1 MSKLVKVTINGIEVE
16 VPEGMGL
23 VEAAAQAGVEIPV
36 FCHHHKLDP
45 VGVCRMCLVEV
56 EGQRKPVTAC
66 TMKAT
71 EGMVVETET
80 PLIKHLRQGVIEFLL
95 LNHPLD
101 CPVCDKGGECPL
113 QDNTFKYG
121 PDISRLSVPKM
132 KKRKAVDMGN
142 FIVFDEERCI
152 LCRRCVRFD
161 AEITYEN
168 NLVVGERAHEALIT
182 TTEGQTYDSYFSGNT
197 IELCPVGAL
206 TSKNYR
212 FKARPWDLSS
222 APSICTGCSVGC
234 NIQLDFRFGE
244 LMRIVAREN
253 AEVDDGWLC
262 DRGRFNYRWVH
273 GEERITQP
281 LMRKGDGFVQV
292 TWLEALLEIA
302 TRLRTTR
309 RDFGADSIGFVGG
322 GRLTNEEAYL
332 FQKLAREVVGT
343 SNVDHR
349 TGSQV
354 VTSMGEFG
362 GRITDIDDA
371 DVLLVVDVV
380 PQEIIPVVDLRI
392 RRAAQ
397 RRGAKLFTVG
407 AVKPPYRVPHT
418 HIAAAPGQTAATLQQ
433 VSAGRTD
440 ELTDGEAALAE
451 ALAAAKKV
459 VVIWRGDDVA
469 VGAALAEA
477 MEKWQTGERVVR
489 VLIPGEQANS
499 RGAEAMG
506 VRPDM
511 RPGFAPVTADEAGL
525 DTHGMLT
532 AAKEGELKALYV
544 ASANLVGT
552 FPDEALVREALENV
566 PFLVVQ
572 ELFMTETAKYADV
585 ILPAAEFPAKTGS
598 YTNFEGRVQHV
609 EQVMAPT
616 GDTRT
621 DGDIFRAVAEA
632 MDEKLINSEQEFQW
646 EMQHLLERITQDG
659 LLVGVPTELLT
670 AAAEQQSQNDAVDQ
684 PEGTLRLV
692 AVDRLY
698 GGGGTAHFDRLF
710 SYVQPAAEALVHSDD
725 AVAYELVDGDVVE
738 LTGGAGTIECT
749 VRIVDDVAKGT
760 VQVPKGVV
768 TAPVNR
774 LQHGEAFP
782 LVRVRKRVLEEVG

>member
-1 MSKLVKVTINGIEVE
+1 
-16 VPEGMGL
+16 
-23 VEAAAQAGVEIPV
+23 
-36 FCHHHKLDP
+36 
-45 VGVCRMCLVEV
+45 
-56 EGQRKPVTAC
+56 
-66 TMKAT
+66 
-71 EGMVVETET
+71 
-80 PLIKHLRQGVIEFLL
+80 
-95 LNHPLD
+95 
-101 CPVCDKGGECPL
+101 
-113 QDNTFKYG
+113 
-121 PDISRLSVPKM
+121 
-132 KKRKAVDMGN
+132 
-142 FIVFDEERCI
+142 
-152 LCRRCVRFD
+152 
-161 AEITYEN
+161 
-168 NLVVGERAHEALIT
+168 
-182 TTEGQTYDSYFSGNT
+182 
-197 IELCPVGAL
+197 
-206 TSKNYR
+206 
-212 FKARPWDLSS
+212 
-222 APSICTGCSVGC
+222 
-234 NIQLDFRFGE
+234 
-244 LMRIVAREN
+244 
-253 AEVDDGWLC
+253 
-262 DRGRFNYRWVH
+262 
-273 GEERITQP
+273 
-281 LMRKGDGFVQV
+281 
-292 TWLEALLEIA
+292 
-302 TRLRTTR
+302 
-309 RDFGADSIGFVGG
+309 
-322 GRLTNEEAYL
+322 
-332 FQKLAREVVGT
+332 
-343 SNVDHR
+343 
-349 TGSQV
+349 
-354 VTSMGEFG
+354 
-362 GRITDIDDA
+362 
-371 DVLLVVDVV
+371 
-380 PQEIIPVVDLRI
+380 
-392 RRAAQ
+392 
-397 RRGAKLFTVG
+397 
-407 AVKPPYRVPHT
+407 
-418 HIAAAPGQTAATLQQ
+418 
-433 VSAGRTD
+433 
-440 ELTDGEAALAE
+440 
-451 ALAAAKKV
+451 
-459 VVIWRGDDVA
+459 
-469 VGAALAEA
+469 

-768 TAPVNR
+768 AAPVNR